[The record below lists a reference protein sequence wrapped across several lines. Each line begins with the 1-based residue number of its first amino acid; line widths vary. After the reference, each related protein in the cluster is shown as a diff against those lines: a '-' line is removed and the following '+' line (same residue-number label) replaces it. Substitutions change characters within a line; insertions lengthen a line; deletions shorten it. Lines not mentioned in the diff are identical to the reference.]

1 MTKSNKLMIKS
12 KSLQPLTLNE
22 SLDSTPNNK
31 KYIFSG
37 VFTACSVPGHVVIN
51 RNNRSYP
58 EKEVLRHLGYLREMI
73 KESGSILGELDHP
86 EGRFDIQLKEASHK
100 ITDLWYDQEN
110 HNVMGKLEILDTPNG
125 KIAQELVE
133 AGYPLF
139 VSSRAAGDVDEK
151 THEVEIAQIFTYDIV
166 CTPGFAEAK
175 LDRVNE
181 SLGVNTMSYLNES
194 VSAQKSEKEA
204 TNKKYKVLMEGVT
217 VNELEQD
224 APINEKCMEM
234 KNKPVNLKD
243 LSKPLLEEDEEE
255 FKLPEAD
262 VTPDGSSSDDSSDD
276 KDENKDTTD
285 GKKDEDTKSEPTDD
299 EKEKKRALILDI
311 TSEDADSESDDSN
324 ADDDEKAEKRA
335 DILDVE
341 GQSDEDKADDGDAD
355 SKDDDKSDDE
365 DVSDTDSSNDDA
377 EDATPA
383 DEDSKTSTE
392 KAERIAAETDKDM
405 EEFQDLLD
413 NLEKKEQI
421 KEQIISRYPFAV
433 SLSPDNFAKFAAL
446 KPTQKKKCM
455 KYVVEHNIY
464 KVDDINNQWNVPLL
478 AEKRILK
485 NWLRLADPKDIEL
498 YTHASLQEQDA
509 IENMARYWVLETK
522 QDVDEFWEKT
532 GLRNREA
539 QRIMN
544 EEFVKRYKVSQ
555 KPIMKPVNESEH
567 PLGYHM
573 DYVKM
578 LEQTYDN
585 F

>member
-1 MTKSNKLMIKS
+1 MAKSNKLMIKS

-22 SLDSTPNNK
+22 SLDSTQNNK

-194 VSAQKSEKEA
+194 VSAQKSEKET

-262 VTPDGSSSDDSSDD
+262 VTPDGSGSDNSSDN
-276 KDENKDTTD
+276 KDENNDTED
-285 GKKDEDTKSEPTDD
+285 KKQKDTKSEPTDD

-311 TSEDADSESDDSN
+311 TSEDADSDSDEN
-324 ADDDEKAEKRA
+324 ADDDEKAKKRA

-355 SKDDDKSDDE
+355 SDDNSKDE
-365 DVSDTDSSNDDA
+365 DVSDTDTTNDNA
-377 EDATPA
+377 EDSAPA

-413 NLEKKEQI
+413 NLEKKEAI
-421 KEQIISRYPFAV
+421 KEQIISRYPFSV
-433 SLSPDNFAKFAAL
+433 SLSPENFAKFAAL

-464 KVDDINNQWNVPLL
+464 KIDDINNQWNVPLL

>member
-194 VSAQKSEKEA
+194 VSAQKSEKET

-262 VTPDGSSSDDSSDD
+262 VTPDGSSSDDSSDN
-276 KDENKDTTD
+276 KDENNDTKDN
-285 GKKDEDTKSEPTDD
+285 KSEDSKSEPTDD

-311 TSEDADSESDDSN
+311 TSEDADSDSDEN
-324 ADDDEKAEKRA
+324 TDDDEKAEKRA

-355 SKDDDKSDDE
+355 SDDNSKDE
-365 DVSDTDSSNDDA
+365 DVSDTDTTNDDA
-377 EDATPA
+377 EDSVPA

-413 NLEKKEQI
+413 NLEKKEAI
-421 KEQIISRYPFAV
+421 KEQIISRYPFSV

-464 KVDDINNQWNVPLL
+464 KIDDINNQWNVPLL

>member
-1 MTKSNKLMIKS
+1 MTKNSKLMIKS

-22 SLDSTPNNK
+22 AFDSTPNNK

-73 KESGSILGELDHP
+73 KQSGSILGELDHP

-166 CTPGFAEAK
+166 CTPCFAEAR
-175 LDRVNE
+175 LDRINE

-194 VSAQKSEKEA
+194 VSAQKSQKET

-217 VNELEQD
+217 VNELEKE
-224 APINEKCMEM
+224 APINEKCMDM

-262 VTPDGSSSDDSSDD
+262 VTPDGADNSSSDSDSKDD
-276 KDENKDTTD
+276 K
-285 GKKDEDTKSEPTDD
+285 
-299 EKEKKRALILDI
+299 
-311 TSEDADSESDDSN
+311 SEDANGESSDEDSN
-324 ADDDEKAEKRA
+324 DKDEKRA
-335 DILDVE
+335 DIIDIE

-355 SKDDDKSDDE
+355 KSDDSE
-365 DVSDTDSSNDDA
+365 DVSDTDTANDDA
-377 EDATPA
+377 DDAVPA

-392 KAERIAAETDKDM
+392 KAERIAAETEKDM

-413 NLEKKEQI
+413 NLEKKESI
-421 KEQIISRYPFAV
+421 KEQIVSRYPFSI
-433 SLSPDNFAKFAAL
+433 SLSPENFAKFAAL

-464 KVDDINNQWNVPLL
+464 KVEDINNQWNVP
-478 AEKRILK
+478 
-485 NWLRLADPKDIEL
+485 
-498 YTHASLQEQDA
+498 
-509 IENMARYWVLETK
+509 
-522 QDVDEFWEKT
+522 
-532 GLRNREA
+532 
-539 QRIMN
+539 
-544 EEFVKRYKVSQ
+544 
-555 KPIMKPVNESEH
+555 
-567 PLGYHM
+567 
-573 DYVKM
+573 
-578 LEQTYDN
+578 
-585 F
+585 

>member
-194 VSAQKSEKEA
+194 VSAQKSEKES

-255 FKLPEAD
+255 SKLPEAD
-262 VTPDGSSSDDSSDD
+262 VTPDGSGSDNSSDN
-276 KDENKDTTD
+276 KDENNDTKDN
-285 GKKDEDTKSEPTDD
+285 KSEDSKSEPTDD

-311 TSEDADSESDDSN
+311 TSEDADSDSDEN
-324 ADDDEKAEKRA
+324 TDDDEKAEKRA

-355 SKDDDKSDDE
+355 SDDNSKDE
-365 DVSDTDSSNDDA
+365 DVSDTDTTNDDA
-377 EDATPA
+377 EDSTPA

-413 NLEKKEQI
+413 NLEKKEAI
-421 KEQIISRYPFAV
+421 KEQIISRYPFSV

-464 KVDDINNQWNVPLL
+464 KIDDINNQWNVPLL

>member
-1 MTKSNKLMIKS
+1 MTKNNKLMIKS

-194 VSAQKSEKEA
+194 VSAQKTEKET

-262 VTPDGSSSDDSSDD
+262 VTPDGSDSSDN
-276 KDENKDTTD
+276 KDENTDTE
-285 GKKDEDTKSEPTDD
+285 KKDEDTKSEPTDD

-311 TSEDADSESDDSN
+311 TSEDADSDSDDNS
-324 ADDDEKAEKRA
+324 DDDAKAEKRA

-355 SKDDDKSDDE
+355 SDDKSDDE
-365 DVSDTDSSNDDA
+365 DVSDTDTSNDDA
-377 EDATPA
+377 EDSTST

-413 NLEKKEQI
+413 NLEKKEAI
-421 KEQIISRYPFAV
+421 KEQIISRYPFSV
-433 SLSPDNFAKFAAL
+433 SLSPENFAKFAAL

-464 KVDDINNQWNVPLL
+464 KIDDINNQWNVPLL